1 MVRALRSLVPDVWA
15 RVRLITRAIRFLL
28 QFTDMI
34 LLVANWSVCDVVATG
49 SLHNLLRG
57 GVTVSGTGRCGCA
70 LRRMT
75 AMCGEVALMCCAAL
89 RQVFWVRLCD
99 GGGAASGL
107 QHCLAKE
114 KEGHDAAWRGSKRVT
129 TLLGEG
135 VRGSRRCL
143 AGSKRLTTLLGG
155 EALGSLHCLSKG
167 VKRFCTHQLRRYDW
181 TGGDAA
187 VES

>member
-1 MVRALRSLVPDVWA
+1 MSGS

-34 LLVANWSVCDVVATG
+34 LLVANCSVCDVVATG

-75 AMCGEVALMCCAAL
+75 CDVWRGSTDVLCCFAS
-89 RQVFWVRLCD
+89 VRLCD

-107 QHCLAKE
+107 LHCLAKE
-114 KEGHDAAWRGSKRVT
+114 KEAHDAAWRGSKRVT

-155 EALGSLHCLSKG
+155 GALGSLHCLSKG
-167 VKRFCTHQLRRYDW
+167 VKRFCINCEDVIGL
-181 TGGDAA
+181 GGRCCRIVKGRWCSAA
-187 VES
+187 LLDE

>member
-1 MVRALRSLVPDVWA
+1 MRLCTAKDDCDVW
-15 RVRLITRAIRFLL
+15 RGS
-28 QFTDMI
+28 TDV
-34 LLVANWSVCDVVATG
+34 LCCFA
-49 SLHNLLRG
+49 
-57 GVTVSGTGRCGCA
+57 SG
-70 LRRMT
+70 
-75 AMCGEVALMCCAAL
+75 
-89 RQVFWVRLCD
+89 FWVRLCD

-107 QHCLAKE
+107 QHCLAKGIE
-114 KEGHDAAWRGSKRVT
+114 ADDAAWRGSKRDT
-129 TLLGEG
+129 TLLGVG

-143 AGSKRLTTLLGG
+143 AGSRRLTTLLGG